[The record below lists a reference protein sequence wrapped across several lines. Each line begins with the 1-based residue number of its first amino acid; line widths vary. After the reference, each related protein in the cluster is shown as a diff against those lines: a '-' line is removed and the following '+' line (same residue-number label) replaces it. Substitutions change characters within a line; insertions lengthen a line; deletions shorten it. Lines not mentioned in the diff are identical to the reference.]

1 MKLISNF
8 KESRKV
14 FPFHKINLLALRGHV
29 PHLHIR
35 IACLDKIDLY
45 LTAAILT
52 LRRTKSFVFDR
63 PASHWMWGYT
73 EKSFVSVLPDKGL
86 LTPFL
91 T

>member
-14 FPFHKINLLALRGHV
+14 FPFYKINLLALRGHV
-29 PHLHIR
+29 LHLHIR
-35 IACLDKIDLY
+35 IASLDKIDLY

-73 EKSFVSVLPDKGL
+73 KKYFVSVLPDKGL